1 MVKQVNAFDTYT
13 AVGNREDLSNVIY
26 NISPS
31 DTPVMSAIGTTS
43 AKAVK
48 HEWQKDTLAAPGAN
62 AQLEG
67 DVVSPDVSTP
77 TTRLDNICQIFRKTA
92 SVTGTQEKVN
102 KAGRTSE
109 LAYQMAKRMKEMK
122 LDIELAILQN
132 QAKVAGSATVAR
144 KMAGILSWLKTNTSH
159 ATDGAD
165 PTAATGAYARTAGTA
180 RLPTEDMI
188 TDVMQSCYT
197 NGGKPTMMVVSPKM
211 KGYISANF
219 IGGVG
224 SPVTTYRQQ
233 ASKTAGN
240 VVEVYQTDFGLLDI
254 VPDRVMVNATSTL
267 DTSKN
272 IFLLD
277 PKMFA
282 LAWLRPIFR
291 EDLAKTGDA
300 KNVMLT
306 AECTL
311 EARNEASSGVIAD
324 VDTAV
329 TPPSSGSGS

>member
-1 MVKQVNAFDTYT
+1 MTKQAGAFDTYT
-13 AVGNREDLSNVIY
+13 AVGNREDLSNIIY
-26 NISPS
+26 NIAPY
-31 DTPVMSAIGTTS
+31 DTPFMSAIGSTS
-43 AKAVK
+43 ASAVK
-48 HEWQKDTLAAPGAN
+48 HEWQTDTLAAPGAN

-67 DVVSPDVSTP
+67 DVVTPADSSPTI
-77 TTRLDNICQIFRKTA
+77 RLDNICQIFRKTA

-122 LDIELAILQN
+122 LDIELALLQN
-132 QAKVAGSATVAR
+132 QAKVAGDATTPR
-144 KMAGILSWLKTNTSH
+144 KMAGIQSWLKTNTNR
-159 ATDGAD
+159 AADGAD
-165 PTAATGAYARTAGTA
+165 PTGNGSDTATAGTA
-180 RLPTEDMI
+180 RKPEEKFI

-197 NGGKPTMMVVSPKM
+197 NGGRPTKMFVAPKM

-233 ASKTAGN
+233 QSKTAGN

-254 VPDRVMVNATSTL
+254 IPDRVMVNATASL

-272 IFLLD
+272 IFIVD
-277 PKMFA
+277 PKMFKM
-282 LAWLRPIFR
+282 AWLRPIFR

-311 EARNEASSGVIAD
+311 EVCNEASSGVVAD
-324 VDTAV
+324 VDPGEET
-329 TPPSSGSGS
+329 SGS

>member
-1 MVKQVNAFDTYT
+1 MVKQVNAFDTYS

-31 DTPVMSAIGTTS
+31 DTPVMSAIGNTT
-43 AKAVK
+43 ANAVK

-67 DVVSPDVSTP
+67 DVVTPEASTP
-77 TTRLDNICQIFRKTA
+77 TTRLDNIAQIFRKTA

-132 QAKVAGSATVAR
+132 QAKVAGSATAPR
-144 KMAGILSWLKTNTSH
+144 KMAGLGSWLATNTNR
-159 ATDGAD
+159 ADDGAN
-165 PTAATGAYARTAGTA
+165 PAGNGTTAAKAGTA
-180 RLPTEDMI
+180 RRPTEDMV

-233 ASKTAGN
+233 GSKTAGN

-254 VPDRVMVNATSTL
+254 VPNRVMVNATDAL

-311 EARNEASSGVIAD
+311 EVRNEASSGVIAD
-324 VDTAV
+324 VDPTA
-329 TPPSSGSGS
+329 

>member
-13 AVGNREDLSNVIY
+13 AVGNREDLSNIIY

-31 DTPVMSAIGTTS
+31 DTPFMSAIGRTKS
-43 AKAVK
+43 NAVK

-67 DVVSPDVSTP
+67 DVVTPAASSP

-92 SVTGTQEKVN
+92 SVTGTQEIVN
-102 KAGRTSE
+102 KAGRNSE
-109 LAYQMAKRMKEMK
+109 LAYQMAKRMKELK
-122 LDIELAILQN
+122 LDIELALLQN
-132 QAKVAGSATVAR
+132 QAKVAGDATTAR
-144 KMAGILSWLKTNTSH
+144 KMAGIGSWFETNVSR
-159 ATDGAD
+159 AADGASGGSGS
-165 PTAATGAYARTAGTA
+165 TAATAGTP
-180 RLPTEDMI
+180 RKPEEGFI

-197 NGGKPTMMVVSPKM
+197 NGGKPTKMFVAPKM

-224 SPVTTYRQQ
+224 TPVTTYRQQ
-233 ASKTAGN
+233 TSKTAGN

-254 VPDRVMVNATSTL
+254 IPDRVMVNATASL

-272 IFLLD
+272 IFLID

-282 LAWLRPIFR
+282 VAWLRDVTR

-311 EARNEASSGVIAD
+311 EVRNEASSGVVAD
-324 VDTAV
+324 VD
-329 TPPSSGSGS
+329 PSVGTSG

>member
-13 AVGNREDLSNVIY
+13 AVGNREDLSNIIY

-31 DTPVMSAIGTTS
+31 DTPFMSAIRRTK
-43 AKAVK
+43 ANAVK

-67 DVVSPDVSTP
+67 DVVTPAASTP
-77 TTRLDNICQIFRKTA
+77 TTRLDNNSQIFRKTA
-92 SVTGTQEKVN
+92 SVTGTQEVVN

-109 LAYQMAKRMKEMK
+109 LAYQMAKRMKELK
-122 LDIELAILQN
+122 LDIELALLQN
-132 QAKVAGSATVAR
+132 QAKVAGDATTPR
-144 KMAGILSWLKTNTSH
+144 KMAGLGSWLESNVSR
-159 ATDGAD
+159 ASDGASGTKGN
-165 PTAATGAYARTAGTA
+165 TAATAGTA
-180 RLPTEDMI
+180 RKPTEDMI
-188 TDVMQSCYT
+188 GDVMQSCYT
-197 NGGKPTMMVVSPKM
+197 NGGKPTKMFVAPKM

-233 ASKTAGN
+233 TSKTAGN

-254 VPDRVMVNATSTL
+254 VPDRVMVNATTSL

-272 IFLLD
+272 IFLID
-277 PKMFA
+277 PNMFA
-282 LAWLRPIFR
+282 VAWLRDVSR

-311 EARNEASSGVIAD
+311 EVRNEASSGVIAD
-324 VDTAV
+324 VDPDAV
-329 TPPSSGSGS
+329 

>member
-13 AVGNREDLSNVIY
+13 AVGNREDLSNIIY

-31 DTPVMSAIGTTS
+31 DTPFLSAIGRTKAT
-43 AKAVK
+43 AVK

-67 DVVSPDVSTP
+67 DVVTPAASSP

-92 SVTGTQEKVN
+92 SVTGTQEVVN

-109 LAYQMAKRMKEMK
+109 LAYQMAKRMKELK
-122 LDIELAILQN
+122 LDIELALLQN
-132 QAKVAGSATVAR
+132 QAKVAGDATTAR
-144 KMAGILSWLKTNTSH
+144 KLAGICAWFKTNTNR
-159 ATDGAD
+159 AADGAD
-165 PTAATGAYARTAGTA
+165 PTAATGAYTATAGTP
-180 RLPTEDMI
+180 RKPTEDMI

-197 NGGKPTMMVVSPKM
+197 NGGKPTKMFVAPKM

-254 VPDRVMVNATSTL
+254 IPNRVMVNATASL

-272 IFLLD
+272 IFLID

-282 LAWLRPIFR
+282 VAWLRDVAR

-311 EARNEASSGVIAD
+311 EVRNEASSGVIAD
-324 VDTAV
+324 VD
-329 TPPSSGSGS
+329 PSIATSGS

>member
-1 MVKQVNAFDTYT
+1 
-13 AVGNREDLSNVIY
+13 
-26 NISPS
+26 
-31 DTPVMSAIGTTS
+31 MSAIGRTKS
-43 AKAVK
+43 NAVK

-67 DVVSPDVSTP
+67 DVVTPAASSP

-92 SVTGTQEKVN
+92 SVTGTQEIVN
-102 KAGRTSE
+102 KAGRNSE
-109 LAYQMAKRMKEMK
+109 LAYQMAKRMKELK
-122 LDIELAILQN
+122 LDIELALLQN
-132 QAKVAGSATVAR
+132 QAKVAGDATTAR
-144 KMAGILSWLKTNTSH
+144 KMAGIGSWFETNVSR
-159 ATDGAD
+159 AADGASGGSGS
-165 PTAATGAYARTAGTA
+165 TAATAGTP
-180 RLPTEDMI
+180 RKPEEGFI

-197 NGGKPTMMVVSPKM
+197 NGGKPTKMFVAPKM

-224 SPVTTYRQQ
+224 TPVTTYRQQ
-233 ASKTAGN
+233 TSKTAGN

-254 VPDRVMVNATSTL
+254 IPDRVMVNATASL

-272 IFLLD
+272 IFLID

-282 LAWLRPIFR
+282 VAWLRDVTR

-311 EARNEASSGVIAD
+311 EVRNEASSGVVAD
-324 VDTAV
+324 VD
-329 TPPSSGSGS
+329 PSVGTSG

>member
-1 MVKQVNAFDTYT
+1 MTKQVNAFDTYT
-13 AVGNREDLSNVIY
+13 AVGNREDLSDVIY

-31 DTPVMSAIGTTS
+31 DTPLMSAIGKTS
-43 AKAVK
+43 ASAVK

-67 DVVSPDVSTP
+67 DVVTPAASSP
-77 TTRLDNICQIFRKTA
+77 TTRLDNIAQIFRKTA

-109 LAYQMAKRMKEMK
+109 LAYQMAKRMKEIK
-122 LDIELAILQN
+122 LDIELALLQN
-132 QAKVAGSATVAR
+132 QAKVSGDATTAR
-144 KMAGILSWLKTNTSH
+144 KMAGIQSWLVSNVSK
-159 ATDGAD
+159 ADDGVN
-165 PTAATGAYARTAGTA
+165 PTAGTGAYTRTAGTA
-180 RLPTEDMI
+180 RKPEEKFV

-197 NGGKPTMMVVSPKM
+197 NGGKPTMMLVAPKM
-211 KGYISANF
+211 KGFISANF

-233 ASKTAGN
+233 QSKTAGN

-254 VPDRVMVNATSTL
+254 VPDRVMVNATASL

-272 IFLLD
+272 IFLID
-277 PKMFA
+277 PKMFK

-311 EARNEASSGVIAD
+311 EVCNEASSGIIAD
-324 VDTAV
+324 VDPDA
-329 TPPSSGSGS
+329 SAGGSGS

>member
-1 MVKQVNAFDTYT
+1 MTKQVNAFDTYT
-13 AVGNREDLSNVIY
+13 AVGNREDLTNIIY

-31 DTPVMSAIGTTS
+31 DTPFISAIGRTS
-43 AKAVK
+43 VSAVK
-48 HEWQKDTLAAPGAN
+48 HEWQKDTLAAPAAN

-67 DVVSPDVSTP
+67 DVVTPAASTP

-109 LAYQMAKRMKEMK
+109 LAYQMAKRLKELK
-122 LDIELAILQN
+122 LDIELAALQN
-132 QAKVAGSATVAR
+132 QAKVAGNATTPR
-144 KMAGILSWLKTNTSH
+144 KMAGIGSWFETNVNRAS
-159 ATDGAD
+159 DGQSGGDGDTPA
-165 PTAATGAYARTAGTA
+165 TAGTA
-180 RLPTEDMI
+180 RTPTEAMI
-188 TDVMQSCYT
+188 TDVMQQCYT
-197 NGGKPTMMVVSPKM
+197 NGGKPTKMFVAPKM

-233 ASKTAGN
+233 TSKTAGN

-254 VPDRVMVNATSTL
+254 VPDRVMVNATASL

-272 IFLLD
+272 IFLID

-282 LAWLRPIFR
+282 IGWLRDVTR

-311 EARNEASSGVIAD
+311 EVRNEASSGVIAD
-324 VDTAV
+324 VEV
-329 TPPSSGSGS
+329 PTPATSGS

>member
-1 MVKQVNAFDTYT
+1 MVKQVNAFDTYS

-43 AKAVK
+43 ANAVK

-67 DVVSPDVSTP
+67 DVVTPEASTP
-77 TTRLDNICQIFRKTA
+77 TTRLDNIAQIFRKTA

-132 QAKVAGSATVAR
+132 QAKVAGSATQAR
-144 KMAGILSWLKTNTSH
+144 KMAGLGAWLATNTSR
-159 ATDGAD
+159 ADDGAN
-165 PTAATGAYARTAGTA
+165 PTGNGTNAATVGTA
-180 RLPTEDMI
+180 RRPTEDMI

-211 KGYISANF
+211 KGFISANF

-233 ASKTAGN
+233 GSKTAGN

-254 VPDRVMVNATSTL
+254 VPNRVMVNADGGL

-311 EARNEASSGVIAD
+311 EVRNEASSGVIAD
-324 VDTAV
+324 VDPTA
-329 TPPSSGSGS
+329 

>member
-1 MVKQVNAFDTYT
+1 MTKQVNAFDTYT

-31 DTPVMSAIGTTS
+31 DTPFMSAIGKTS
-43 AKAVK
+43 ANAVK

-67 DVVSPDVSTP
+67 DVVTPAASSP
-77 TTRLDNICQIFRKTA
+77 TTRLDNIAQIFRKTA
-92 SVTGTQEKVN
+92 SVTGTQEIVN

-109 LAYQMAKRMKEMK
+109 LAYQMAKRMKELK
-122 LDIELAILQN
+122 LDIELALLQN
-132 QAKVAGSATVAR
+132 QAKVTGDATTAR
-144 KMAGILSWLKTNTSH
+144 KLAGLQSWLCTNTSH
-159 ATDGAD
+159 AADGAD
-165 PTAATGAYARTAGTA
+165 PTAATGAYTRTAGTA
-180 RLPTEDMI
+180 RKPTEDMV

-197 NGGKPTMMVVSPKM
+197 NGGKPTMMMVSPKM

-254 VPDRVMVNATSTL
+254 VPNRVMVNATSAL

-272 IFLLD
+272 IFLID

-306 AECTL
+306 AELTL
-311 EARNEASSGVIAD
+311 ESRNEASSGIIAD
-324 VDTAV
+324 VDPAAGET
-329 TPPSSGSGS
+329 SGS

>member
-1 MVKQVNAFDTYT
+1 MVKQVNAFDTYS

-43 AKAVK
+43 ANAVK

-67 DVVSPDVSTP
+67 DVVTPEASTP
-77 TTRLDNICQIFRKTA
+77 TTRLDNIAQIFRKTA

-132 QAKVAGSATVAR
+132 QAKVAGSANVAR
-144 KMAGILSWLKTNTSH
+144 KMAGLGAWLATNTSR
-159 ATDGAD
+159 ADDGAN
-165 PTAATGAYARTAGTA
+165 PAGNGTNAATAGTA
-180 RLPTEDMI
+180 RRPTEDMI

-233 ASKTAGN
+233 GSKTAGN

-254 VPDRVMVNATSTL
+254 VPNRVMVNATEDL

-311 EARNEASSGVIAD
+311 EVRNEASSGVIAD
-324 VDTAV
+324 VDPEA
-329 TPPSSGSGS
+329 

>member
-1 MVKQVNAFDTYT
+1 MVKQVNAFDTYD

-67 DVVSPDVSTP
+67 DVVTPEASTP

-132 QAKVAGSATVAR
+132 QAKVAGDATTAR
-144 KMAGILSWLKTNTSH
+144 KMAGLGAWLATNTDR
-159 ATDGAD
+159 AADGAD
-165 PTAATGAYARTAGTA
+165 PAGNGTNAATAGTA
-180 RLPTEDMI
+180 RKPEEDMI

-211 KGYISANF
+211 KGFISANF

-254 VPDRVMVNATSTL
+254 VPDRVMVNADSAL

-324 VDTAV
+324 VDPTA
-329 TPPSSGSGS
+329 G

>member
-165 PTAATGAYARTAGTA
+165 PTAATGAYARTPGTA

-197 NGGKPTMMVVSPKM
+197 NGGKPTMMVVAPKM

-329 TPPSSGSGS
+329 TPPRSGSGS